1 MSSRF
6 VSAGAIDASTGEPS
20 TAAPPP
26 AETASS
32 NSNPRDPTTD
42 TTTNPPSAKQAAW
55 LAATAQLE
63 ADRLRRDQARLQAS
77 QSGEKSLYEVLQAN
91 KAAKQA
97 AFDEAHRLRNQFRA
111 LDDDEVDF
119 LEEVRAKRRREEEE
133 GRREVERGVERF
145 RVAQGNGNGE
155 GGGDGGEEG
164 EGWGFASG
172 GGGGKRRRKVEG
184 GLLGGRKKLKG
195 VGVRRKGSGG
205 GGGGVQVEDGDGG
218 KKGEEKVEE
227 EPQVKGQ
234 EKERKVSSTE
244 MKNVVGQV
252 EKATVSTGPTPAEA
266 PNPAPAVAT
275 AKPGGL
281 LVDYG
286 SDSDDD

>member
-20 TAAPPP
+20 TTAPPP

-63 ADRLRRDQARLQAS
+63 ADRLRRDQARLQQS

-145 RVAQGNGNGE
+145 REAQGNGERE
-155 GGGDGGEEG
+155 GDVGGGEEG

-172 GGGGKRRRKVEG
+172 GGGKRRRKVEAG

-195 VGVRRKGSGG
+195 VGVKR
-205 GGGGVQVEDGDGG
+205 EDSNGD
-218 KKGEEKVEE
+218 KKGEERKVED
-227 EPQVKGQ
+227 EPQVEGQ
-234 EKERKVSSTE
+234 EKDETLGSTE
-244 MKNVVGQV
+244 TKNVAGQTG
-252 EKATVSTGPTPAEA
+252 KPTVSTGPTPAEA
-266 PNPAPAVAT
+266 PKPTPAMVT